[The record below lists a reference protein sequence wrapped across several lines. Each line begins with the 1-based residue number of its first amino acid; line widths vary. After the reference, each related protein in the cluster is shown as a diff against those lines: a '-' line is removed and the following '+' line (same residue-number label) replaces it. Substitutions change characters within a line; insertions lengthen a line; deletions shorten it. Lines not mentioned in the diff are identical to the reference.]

1 MAGAVPADDLPGGT
15 VPADDLPTATPVSS
29 LVSQAAPSPGA
40 MAAADMPE
48 WERRAAAVGGAMSAP
63 FEAAGQLYEH
73 LAGRGAAADTEAQER
88 ARAMQ
93 ELYKA
98 SAKES
103 AGMPD
108 VLPGVNPAA
117 AIVNR
122 LARTPAGSLATGTD
136 VAGGFLLPALKAA
149 KGAGAVKRIL
159 TGAGTGGLY
168 GLTQPVVT
176 GGDYT
181 TEKLKQAGWGAAA
194 GGMLTGAIEGLTRI
208 PGAVSRLTAKAP
220 PVERPTGEAA
230 ERVTGEL
237 QRTRDLMEG
246 KRVAPP
252 TPGAPL
258 SKYETAVQD
267 LEKTTKPLRESAF
280 ASGATVDM
288 QHPLAVIDKL
298 ESQNVDKKV
307 LAALAEA
314 RATIE
319 RSVKLA
325 GGGAEAVATKG
336 GHAMPGYI
344 VKDGKLVK
352 SADIAPENVAPIHL
366 ADEVRQ
372 SLERQIQ
379 QRGDAALD
387 DFTKKQLRI
396 VQQAVTAKARQAS
409 PDYGKY
415 LDEYSRGAKEL
426 ERFTPGATVLGRV
439 TSGEPGA
446 RTLSGQDAQD
456 ALGQIFSGKTR
467 ERDFKDLVEM
477 TGHSPTAQHGLR
489 QSLAEWISKPE
500 PVTLRPDKKAMLTR
514 WEQVRGP
521 AQKSGLLTAEHV
533 KSIDAVMDDLR
544 HSMTRAGVRK
554 HAATVGGFFAGMPI
568 GHPFMGSHFARDFAM
583 DTGTKG
589 AQTSAENMVSTMA
602 ISDAERAAMLA
613 KPNTP
618 KNVSDFIKTLE
629 QGGAV
634 SAGIEAGKG
643 TPPTKRRSISEMT
656 GMQPRG
662 F

>member
-1 MAGAVPADDLPGGT
+1 MPFVPDEKPSGRFVPDSSVADQAVATPGG
-15 VPADDLPTATPVSS
+15 
-29 LVSQAAPSPGA
+29 

-73 LAGRGAAADTEAQER
+73 LAGRGAAADTEAQDR

-103 AGMPD
+103 AAMPD

-117 AIVNR
+117 AVVNR
-122 LARTPAGSLATGTD
+122 LARVPAGSLATTTD
-136 VAGGFLLPALKAA
+136 VAGGFLLPGLKAA
-149 KGAGAVKRIL
+149 KGAGAMGRIAAGGG
-159 TGAGTGGLY
+159 TGALY
-168 GLTQPVVT
+168 SMTQPVTT
-176 GGDYT
+176 GGDFT
-181 TEKLKQAGWGAAA
+181 TEKIKQGLKGAAA
-194 GGMLTGAIEGLTRI
+194 GGMMTGAIEGLTRV

-220 PVERPTGEAA
+220 PVERPTGDAA

-246 KRVAPP
+246 KKVSAP
-252 TPGAPL
+252 TPDAPL

-298 ESQNVDKKV
+298 EKQNVDKKV

-319 RSVKLA
+319 RSIKLA
-325 GGGAEAVATKG
+325 GGGAEAVSTKG
-336 GHAMPGYI
+336 GHAMPGYV

-352 SADIAPENVAPIHL
+352 SADVAPENVAPIHL

-415 LDEYSRGAKEL
+415 LDEYARGAKEL
-426 ERFTPGATVLGRV
+426 ERFTPGATVLGRI
-439 TSGEPGA
+439 TSGEIGA
-446 RTLSGQDAQD
+446 RNLSGQDAQD
-456 ALGQIFSGKTR
+456 ALGTIFSGKTR

-477 TGHSPTAQHGLR
+477 TGHSPGAQHGLR

-521 AQKSGLLTAEHV
+521 AQKSGLITAEHV

-544 HSMTRAGVRK
+544 HSMTKASVRK

-568 GHPFMGSHFARDFAM
+568 GHPFMGSHFAQSFAS
-583 DTGTKG
+583 DVGTKG
-589 AQTSAENMVSTMA
+589 AQASVENMVSSMA
-602 ISDAERAAMLA
+602 ISDAQKAAMLA

-618 KNVSDFIKTLE
+618 ENVSAFVNSLE
-629 QGGAV
+629 EGLSVGAGLQ
-634 SAGIEAGKG
+634 AGQG
-643 TPPTKRRSISEMT
+643 TPPAKRRSISDMT
-656 GMQPRG
+656 GMRPMG